1 MSVVGMSHILE
12 NLYLGSLED
21 ALHAPP
27 DFVIVC
33 VLEYQPPNEPSG
45 AYRFPFLEGGV
56 ANVKVLDDF
65 ANLVDKLLSEGKK
78 VLVHCGMGVERSPLA
93 VVWYL
98 HRKKGMSIA
107 DAYRYVMNRRSVV
120 ADRSSWLPKSALN
133 GSEQHV
139 L

>member
-1 MSVVGMSHILE
+1 MSVVGMSKILE
-12 NLYLGSLED
+12 NLYLGCLED

-33 VLEYQPPNEPSG
+33 VLEYQPPNEPPG

-65 ANLVDKLLSEGKK
+65 ADLVDKLLAEGRK

-107 DAYRYVMNRRSVV
+107 EAYKYVMARRSVV
-120 ADRSSWLPKSALN
+120 ADRTVWLPKFVLN
-133 GSEQHV
+133 GGEQHT

>member
-1 MSVVGMSHILE
+1 MSVAGGMSKILE

-27 DFVIVC
+27 DFVVVC
-33 VLEYQPPNEPSG
+33 VLEYQPPNEPPG

-107 DAYRYVMNRRSVV
+107 EAYKYVMERRSVV

-133 GSEQHV
+133 DSG
-139 L
+139 

>member
-12 NLYLGSLED
+12 NLYLGSFED
-21 ALHAPP
+21 ALNAPS

-33 VLEYQPPNEPSG
+33 VLEYQPANEPPG

-65 ANLVDKLLSEGKK
+65 ADLVDKLLSEGEK

-120 ADRSSWLPKSALN
+120 ADRTVWLPKSVLN
-133 GSEQHV
+133 GEQRV

>member
-21 ALHAPP
+21 ALNAPP

-33 VLEYQPPNEPSG
+33 VLEYQPSNEPPG

-65 ANLVDKLLSEGKK
+65 ADLVDKLLSEGEK

-120 ADRSSWLPKSALN
+120 ADRTVWLPKSVLN
-133 GSEQHV
+133 GEQRV

>member
-21 ALHAPP
+21 ALNAPP

-33 VLEYQPPNEPSG
+33 VLEYQPSNEPPG

-120 ADRSSWLPKSALN
+120 ADRSSWLPKSVLN
-133 GSEQHV
+133 GSE
-139 L
+139 

>member
-21 ALHAPP
+21 ALNAPP

-33 VLEYQPPNEPSG
+33 VLEYQPSNEPPG

-65 ANLVDKLLSEGKK
+65 ADLVDKLLSEGEK

-98 HRKKGMSIA
+98 HKKKGMSIPE
-107 DAYRYVMNRRSVV
+107 AYRYVMNRRSVV
-120 ADRSSWLPKSALN
+120 ADRTVWLPKSVLN
-133 GSEQHV
+133 GEQRV

>member
-1 MSVVGMSHILE
+1 MSVVGMSQILE

-21 ALHAPP
+21 ALNAPP

-33 VLEYQPPNEPSG
+33 VLEYQPANEPPG

-56 ANVKVLDDF
+56 ANVRVLDEFADF
-65 ANLVDKLLSEGKK
+65 VDKLLSEGKK

-98 HRKKGMSIA
+98 HKKKGMSVA
-107 DAYRYVMNRRSVV
+107 EAYRYVMNRRSVV
-120 ADRSSWLPKSALN
+120 ADRSSWLPKSVLN
-133 GSEQHV
+133 GEQHT